1 MECSF
6 EHSEAVGALQQHED
20 IFIRGL
26 HGDVSKM
33 CSRLKRLWSKW
44 NAAQLYQ
51 ISRRTSNS
59 DAEDFLSSSPHL
71 TRLVNFLPIGLG
83 GRGVAR
89 ARHLIG
95 I

>member
-1 MECSF
+1 MKS
-6 EHSEAVGALQQHED
+6 SSALSILEE
-20 IFIRGL
+20 
-26 HGDVSKM
+26 
-33 CSRLKRLWSKW
+33 
-44 NAAQLYQ
+44 N
-51 ISRRTSNS
+51 SNS

-83 GRGVAR
+83 GKGVAR